1 MDHSFHTTRWSLL
14 SQVRSGEDSGAA
26 RRALDALCQMNWFP
40 VYAFVRRSGS
50 TAADAEDRVQGF
62 FQHVLTHRLLERA
75 DRGQGRFRS
84 FLLGCLKNYLGN
96 EHQREKAQRRGGH
109 LQAVH
114 LDALDALEAEERYR
128 LEVEALSMSDQQTF
142 DQAWA
147 HALLD
152 RALAELR
159 FEQKNLAQFD
169 LLAPA
174 LTGREDRAE
183 LAARTSMSESALKVA
198 IHRLRKRYREILRG
212 LVADTVPTAAEVEDE
227 LAYLVACLR
236 N

>member
-14 SQVRSGEDSGAA
+14 SQVRSNEDSAEA
-26 RRALDALCQMNWFP
+26 NRALAELCQMNWFP

-50 TAADAEDRVQGF
+50 SAVDAEDRVQGF
-62 FQHVLTHRLLERA
+62 FEHLLSHRLLERA
-75 DRGQGRFRS
+75 DRGKGRFRS
-84 FLLGCLKNYLGN
+84 YLLGCLKNYLGN

-114 LDALDALEAEERYR
+114 LDALEAEARYR
-128 LEVEALSMSDQQTF
+128 LEVEAMSISDQMTF
-142 DQAWA
+142 DQTWA

-152 RALAELR
+152 RALEQLR
-159 FEQKNLAQFD
+159 SEQKNPSNFD
-169 LLAPA
+169 ALAPTLA
-174 LTGREDRAE
+174 GHEDRAE
-183 LAARTSMSESALKVA
+183 ISARTGMSESAVKVA
-198 IHRLRKRYREILRG
+198 IHRLRKRYRQILRR
-212 LVADTVPTAAEVEDE
+212 LVADTVPTDAEVEDE